1 LAFFAN
7 KRILRF
13 QYPMA
18 RYRRRKEP
26 DILELIPPIAGLIAL
41 GIFFVPGFRQAF
53 FGLFLLILIASG
65 ALIVGFVTFRIYRRN
80 HSTIETTSDPHPS
93 ASPPVVRPLVLRPV
107 SSQAP
112 DGAGAFDERPTRLP
126 HYFTR
131 ELLDALE
138 WRRFEQLVEAYF
150 NATDFSGRRTR
161 AGADGGV
168 DLSVYRQGQDAPF
181 AYVQCKAWHV
191 YDVGVKPVRELF
203 GVMASDR
210 VTQGYFVTT
219 GEFTAEA
226 VAFAEGKALKL
237 VSGEYLLAKLNDLPD
252 DERNE
257 ILTEITRGDYT
268 TPTCPRCDQKMV
280 LRHGASGDFWGCLNY
295 PRCRQTFKLRGK

>member
-1 LAFFAN
+1 MPRN
-7 KRILRF
+7 
-13 QYPMA
+13 
-18 RYRRRKEP
+18 RRRKEP
-26 DILELIPPIAGLIAL
+26 DIFELIPPIAGLIAL

-53 FGLFLLILIASG
+53 FGLFLLILIAGG

-80 HSTIETTSDPHPS
+80 HSTIETNNGPYPS
-93 ASPPVVRPLVLRPV
+93 ASPPVLLPRVLASV
-107 SSQAP
+107 SARAP
-112 DGAGAFDERPTRLP
+112 DGIGAHDGCPTRNP
-126 HYFTR
+126 QYFTR

-150 NATDFSGRRTR
+150 NATDFSARRTR

-168 DLSVYRQGQDAPF
+168 DLSVYRRGQDAPF

-203 GVMASDR
+203 GVMASDG

-219 GEFTAEA
+219 GDFTAEA
-226 VAFAEGKALKL
+226 VDFAEGKALKL
-237 VSGEYLLAKLNDLPD
+237 VSGKYLLDKLNDLPD

-268 TPTCPRCDQKMV
+268 TPTCPRCDEKMV
-280 LRHGASGDFWGCLNY
+280 LRHGGSGDFWGCLNY